1 MEYSYKITNRPETRA
16 DITGGTD
23 YEMRYKGL
31 RWNIGG
37 IYKFSAKNSLQANFT
52 VDRFRYGKEYDVE
65 TKTYA
70 VGDYV
75 QSKKQRS
82 MEGELKAILGL
93 MQGST
98 TIFVRRYPS
107 ACLYPCCLCPARA
120 PVLARC
126 DGNGGTA
133 FYPS

>member
-98 TIFVRRYPS
+98 TIFGPPRQAISISMYIPLLPMPS
-107 ACLYPCCLCPARA
+107 TSTGFGAM
-120 PVLARC
+120 
-126 DGNGGTA
+126 
-133 FYPS
+133 